1 MKKDTPI
8 TSRKD
13 DHIQINLINDVES
26 GISTGLEKL
35 HFEHSALP
43 EINFSDIDP
52 SISYLGRNLKLP
64 LLISSMTGGTPEGLR
79 INHILAEAANRY
91 GLAMGVGSQRV
102 AIDHPETLPS
112 FDLRQV
118 APNILLLAN
127 LGAAQLNYGYGVE
140 ECKQAVDSIH
150 ADGLIL
156 HLNPL
161 HEALQTG
168 GDTDFAGLLGKIEM
182 VCRHLEK
189 PVIVK
194 EVGWGIST
202 GVARQLMSAG
212 ISAIDVAGAGGTSW
226 SQVEMFR
233 TEDDYLRE
241 VALKFRSWGIPTAQA
256 IHQAQLGAPGLPII
270 ASGGLQS
277 GVDIAKCIALGAT
290 LTGMAGPLL
299 RTAAE
304 SEESLARKIEQLRL
318 ELTITMFVT
327 GSPTLESLHCARF
340 LSLDN

>member
-1 MKKDTPI
+1 MKKDAPI
-8 TSRKD
+8 IGRKD
-13 DHIQINLINDVES
+13 DHLQINLKNDVES

-35 HFEHSALP
+35 QFEHSALP
-43 EINFSDIDP
+43 EINLSDVNP
-52 SISYLGRNLKLP
+52 SLAFLGKNLKLP

-79 INHILAEAANRY
+79 INHILAKAADYY

-112 FDLRQV
+112 FNLRQV
-118 APNILLLAN
+118 VPNILLLAN
-127 LGAAQLNYGYGVE
+127 LGAAQLNYGYGVD
-140 ECKQAVDSIH
+140 ECKLAVDSIQ

-161 HEALQTG
+161 QEALQTG
-168 GDTDFAGLLGKIEM
+168 GDTDFAGLLGKIEL
-182 VCRHLEK
+182 VCRHLGK

-202 GVARQLMSAG
+202 HVARQLMNAG
-212 ISAIDVAGAGGTSW
+212 VSAIDVAGAGGTSW
-226 SQVEMFR
+226 SQVEMNR
-233 TEDDYLRE
+233 AENDHLRE
-241 VALKFRSWGIPTAQA
+241 AALKFRSWGIPTAQA

-277 GVDIAKCIALGAT
+277 GVDIAKCIALGAS

-299 RTAAE
+299 RAAAE
-304 SEESLARKIEQLRL
+304 SEESLDRKIEQIKL

-327 GSPTLESLHCARF
+327 GSPDLKSLHNARF
-340 LSLDN
+340 LSPSN